1 MNQILFKVILG
12 ITVMTLFSCKTQSQ
26 ESSPVN
32 VLFISVDDL
41 KPTLGTYGDEKA
53 ISPNIDNLAKSGVQF
68 NNAYCQQAVC
78 APSRISLFS
87 GLRPDRTKV
96 WDLKTQMR
104 DVIPNAVT
112 IPQYFKQNGYETV
125 GLGKLMH
132 GAKDN
137 DPVSWTIPYK
147 KDNKLE
153 YAKGF
158 KYPANGKYQNPETH
172 KAMKEAKKQKLGWRA
187 TNQYLKKLDLAPSV
201 ECIDIPDDAYE
212 DGAIANAAIE
222 LLDRLPQGDKP
233 FFLSLGFHK
242 PHLPFSVPKKYWD
255 LYDRDKIELADFTDR
270 AENSPG
276 FAYHNWGELRN
287 YSDIP
292 QKGDLITE
300 KQKEIIHGYYASV
313 SYVDAQIG
321 KVLEKLKASGLDK
334 NTIVILWGDHGWHLG
349 DHGMWCKHT
358 NFEQATHSPLIISA
372 PGLNENLKANTM
384 TEFVDIYPTLCEL
397 TGLPVP
403 EFTEGK
409 SLKPAL
415 LNPETQVKDFAISQY
430 PRGDNRMG
438 YSMRTQ
444 RYRLTLWIEGPFRE
458 ADVLSSPQIES
469 VELYDY
475 KKDPNETVSLAGKEE
490 YKEIEAKLTNKLIK
504 LLQDQQA
511 SGRAGCFT
519 PC

>member
-1 MNQILFKVILG
+1 MNQIFFKLFMG
-12 ITVMTLFSCKTQSQ
+12 ITIMTLFPCKTQSQ
-26 ESSPVN
+26 EPSPVN

-41 KPTLGTYGDEKA
+41 KPSLGTYGDEIA

-68 NNAYCQQAVC
+68 DNAYCQQAVC

-96 WDLKTQMR
+96 WDLKTKMR
-104 DVIPNAVT
+104 DVVPDAVP
-112 IPQYFKQNGYETV
+112 IPQYFKINGYETV

-132 GAKDN
+132 GARNN

-147 KDNKLE
+147 KDNKLR
-153 YAKGF
+153 YAEGF
-158 KYPANGKYQNPETH
+158 KYPANGKYQNPEIH
-172 KAMKEAKKQKLGWRA
+172 KAMKEAKKQKLGWKA
-187 TNQYLKKLDLAPSV
+187 TNMYLKKLDLAPSV
-201 ECIDIPDDAYE
+201 ECMDTPDDAYE

-222 LLDRLPQGDKP
+222 LLEKLPQGDKP

-255 LYDRDKIELADFTDR
+255 IYDREEIELADFTDR
-270 AENSPG
+270 AENSPR

-292 QKGDLITE
+292 QKGDLINE

-321 KVLEKLKASGLDK
+321 KVLKKLKASGLDK

-349 DHGMWCKHT
+349 DHGLWCKHT

-372 PGLNENLKANTM
+372 PGIDKNLKANTM
-384 TEFVDIYPTLCEL
+384 AEFVDIYPTLCEL
-397 TGLPVP
+397 TGLQVP

-444 RYRLTLWIEGPFRE
+444 RYRLTLWIEGPFRK

-504 LLQDQQA
+504 LLQDQRTRA
-511 SGRAGCFT
+511 SKL
-519 PC
+519 